1 MTYLEKLLDGAP
13 VEWKPLGEVCLK
25 TENVRWTALSPE
37 TEFQYIDL
45 ASVSVLHRQIEDTQV
60 ITSETAPSRAQ
71 QIVRTDDV
79 LFGATRPT
87 LNRLCV
93 VPPQY
98 DGQICSTGFCI
109 LRANRTVLLPRF
121 LFHCLQEPL
130 FQRHVVSNQQGTIYP
145 MISNKR
151 VREFLIPLPPLAVQE
166 QIVEILDKFT
176 ALIEA
181 LETERT
187 LRTRQYAYYRNK
199 LLRFGKEVER
209 KPLGDIGKVCMCRRI
224 FREQTTPK
232 GDIPFYKIG
241 TFGREAD
248 AYISYELY
256 EEYRRRYPFPK
267 IGDVLIS
274 TSGTIGRLVIYDGA
288 PAYFQDSNIVWINND
303 ESLVLNRFLYYY
315 YGIVSWKTDKGTIE
329 RLYNRNLEKIPIPI
343 PPLAVQEQIVAV
355 LDKFHTLVHSIR
367 EGLPAEI
374 ALRRR
379 QYRYYRRLLLDFP
392 RS

>member
-1 MTYLEKLLDGAP
+1 MTYLEKLLDGAS
-13 VEWKPLGEVCLK
+13 VEWRPLGEVAELK
-25 TENVRWTALSPE
+25 RGTSITQKTSTEGIYPVISGGQQPAYYVDQFNRTGE
-37 TEFQYIDL
+37 TITVAGSGAYAGFLQYWNEPIFVCD
-45 ASVSVLHRQIEDTQV
+45 AFSIKPD
-60 ITSETAPSRAQ
+60 PSR
-71 QIVRTDDV
+71 
-79 LFGATRPT
+79 LLTRF
-87 LNRLCV
+87 V
-93 VPPQY
+93 Y
-98 DGQICSTGFCI
+98 FF
-109 LRANRTVLLPRF
+109 LL
-121 LFHCLQEPL
+121 
-130 FQRHVVSNQQGTIYP
+130 NQQKKLHAMKQGGAVPHVYVKFVAP
-145 MISNKR
+145 L
-151 VREFLIPLPPLAVQE
+151 LIPLPPLAVQQ

-181 LETERT
+181 LETELA
-187 LRTRQYAYYRNK
+187 LRARQYAYYRNK
-199 LLRFGKEVER
+199 LLRFGATDPNVQWCR
-209 KPLGDIGKVCMCRRI
+209 LGDIGKVCMCRRI

-274 TSGTIGRLVIYDGA
+274 ASGTIGRLVVYDGA

-329 RLYNRNLEKIPIPI
+329 RLYNRNLEKILIPI
-343 PPLAVQEQIVAV
+343 PPLAVQEQIVAI

-374 ALRRR
+374 ALRQQ
-379 QYRYYRRLLLDFP
+379 QYKYYRRLLLDFP